1 MSAEI
6 DQSLDDAGA
15 TASAVNTVRHCRL
28 IVNGGVTAG
37 KSFLNR
43 AVMACRNWRYGQH
56 CCSQANEASSHDLL
70 HDSITSQVAVSPAE
84 CSLISRPFPLVP
96 PDAPCEPRRARSG
109 TRPATPPAAP
119 GSA

>member
-6 DQSLDDAGA
+6 DQRLDDAAA
-15 TASAVNTVRHCRL
+15 TAGAVNTVRHCRL
-28 IVNGGVTAG
+28 IVNGGVAAG

-84 CSLISRPFPLVP
+84 CSHISRPVRLMP
-96 PDAPCEPRRARSG
+96 PDAPCAPRPAPSE
-109 TRPATPPAAP
+109 TRPATLPAAP
-119 GSA
+119 G